1 MISLRSRIARI
12 LLSGLIAAFA
22 TTPSISRAN
31 GFGFCH
37 PHGFGFGLPVAGTS
51 FATNVGTSSV
61 LMPMG
66 LTTPLVNANVGI
78 SSGASLPMSLTPAGL
93 TTNVLTTA
101 SVPIYYTAAGSVPAP
116 AGIAPA
122 GIAPAGVAPAG
133 TGTDILAEYNAF
145 VVGENA
151 TVSAGGSLSP
161 SSLTTQ
167 FGSTSLGLLSSAV
180 GGANRLGSIERFL
193 RTKINDPNFRAKAFD
208 LFGRFLGAGLP
219 QLQPLIDILLGQL
232 GQGAGGGVTPVHPV
246 GGGTPSLPVNANGE
260 LRVRVTFDNA
270 PPPTGRR
277 RICLSTQT
285 ASPTRTR
292 RVRLRSSLGSSRGCA
307 GPTSRGRQ
315 HPCPRPRRRR
325 RPPRVRLRSSL
336 GSSRGFAGPTSRGRQ
351 HPCPRPRRRRRPP
364 RRRRRPPRRG
374 KNSPSSSSQFQQ
386 SSLVTVFLFR
396 SAELLGGTASARSPC
411 PP

>member
-78 SSGASLPMSLTPAGL
+78 SSGASLPMSLAPAGL
-93 TTNVLTTA
+93 TTNVLTTRRACLSITPLRARSPLTGWRRPGWRRPGRERGPISSQNTMHSSSARTRQFPRGVA
-101 SVPIYYTAAGSVPAP
+101 SLPVALPLSSDRRAWVSYPVPSAAQP
-116 AGIAPA
+116 AGIDRAIPPNQDQRFELQ
-122 GIAPAGVAPAG
+122 GPG
-133 TGTDILAEYNAF
+133 DQ
-145 VVGENA
+145 
-151 TVSAGGSLSP
+151 TVPRFPGGGSAPIPTSHRYPPRSVGPGCGWRSDARP
-161 SSLTTQ
+161 SC
-167 FGSTSLGLLSSAV
+167 
-180 GGANRLGSIERFL
+180 RRWH
-193 RTKINDPNFRAKAFD
+193 D
-208 LFGRFLGAGLP
+208 
-219 QLQPLIDILLGQL
+219 
-232 GQGAGGGVTPVHPV
+232 
-246 GGGTPSLPVNANGE
+246 LPVNANGE

-270 PPPTGRR
+270 PPAPGPTPNLPLDQFGIPDPNARVHSAF
-277 RICLSTQT
+277 LS
-285 ASPTRTR
+285 
-292 RVRLRSSLGSSRGCA
+292 RVRRGAAQICNLA
-307 GPTSRGRQ
+307 GAATPVPAAPGAAPRGHRGGRAQ
-315 HPCPRPRRRR
+315 AGRPGAAGAAGAGAAR
-325 RPPRVRLRSSL
+325 RP
-336 GSSRGFAGPTSRGRQ
+336 G
-351 HPCPRPRRRRRPP
+351 
-364 RRRRRPPRRG
+364 RRG
-374 KNSPSSSSQFQQ
+374 KSSPSSSSQFQQ